1 MNGRLKA
8 KLRGQSGETIAETL
22 IALLISALALTMLA
36 GAIGA
41 AARVVTRSEN
51 KMQAYYQANNALATP
66 GLSNDTD
73 DDTDDDTKVNVSTDT
88 GTMAV
93 AKSDGSPL
101 ALADEASLDIQYT
114 SNNEFSAKPVV
125 AYAKSTE
132 GEG

>member
-66 GLSNDTD
+66 GLSD
-73 DDTDDDTKVNVSTDT
+73 DDTDDDTIVNVSPGT

-93 AKSDGSPL
+93 AKSDGTAL